1 MQQSPGF
8 FVTVRPFDQ
17 LRDRTPRHSGRFLSW
32 LLSLSKQSK
41 DVPESHLVIPSGGEA
56 GVEKS
61 AAQLVDRG
69 ALHPHV
75 LMLGVSAD
83 AHGIDTIARNLDEAL
98 AAA

>member
-17 LRDRTPRHSGRFLSW
+17 LRDRPPRHSGRFLS
-32 LLSLSKQSK
+32 LSK
-41 DVPESHLVIPSGGEA
+41 DDPESHLVIPSGGGA

-83 AHGIDTIARNLDEAL
+83 AHGIDTIARRLDEAL